1 MLKQEYIQ
9 LVRALNCDEIRN
21 FAKVFFLCKY
31 KGDGITIENSI
42 WQNTYILTIIK
53 KGIEFKRFIHIS
65 DISSNLNEFINANI
79 ANIEKYSS
87 NKVYRK
93 LECISLTQINN
104 KEDLITRID
113 LEYGITLEITDIDA
127 LGDAI
132 EDNQDLKN
140 ILVHNSS
147 KPISESLKLEQ
158 KDKILYDLF
167 TTGNKIANLKNS
179 FISSY
184 IQYYLLELGPQSV
197 GDLKDNLK
205 NPLPNLSSRAF
216 TDAISRSIKNGLVEY
231 KDGKYAL
238 TIDAIAQLDEMKA
251 VTAAT
256 EERLLKQF
264 EECLDEY
271 GIKDLSHNILETIIE
286 LYKAQNVCELAT
298 LNHQDNSDITERK
311 LVSELFNSLIR
322 KGIEI
327 KLVDTIIQR
336 ILAIVSDSE
345 YLSKVS
351 ATTLFTNLFNSDSLD
366 DYLGKQKRVVFIDTQ
381 VLLQLLCVDY
391 QDVEYG
397 DSLYEAGR
405 ILYKQLQD
413 SKDYIS
419 LFTTSDYVREVS
431 NHLYEAYN
439 LKRFVNLPYIR
450 DFGPSKNI
458 FYNFYLY
465 LDESEDMGYSCF
477 DDYIEELL
485 NTDEQLPSGY
495 SHFVSTSDSLVIDIL
510 NNIGIT
516 IKSIDHP
523 ANLSVLRRDYDNILG
538 NHPKSNHARE
548 NDVLCMYYLSD
559 QTNFINNE
567 TGLIE
572 EPYLLTWDTTIMPMR
587 KRLAENYQR
596 TYWYIYP
603 PLKFAN
609 RLSIMNLKLNSCNI
623 NYDIICMTETNFKA
637 SHETI
642 SMLDII
648 SKFFKKDEIGTRKLP
663 RMLAQLKNEE
673 KKDDYLRE
681 YSDKNYNNLPIDVVL
696 NDIHRYYRKLG
707 IQYIDNISRLFEKDE
722 LSDTIVKLLRE
733 GCNMVKRSNHVED
746 NLYKMFD
753 RLIEE
758 EKEKE
763 LAEN

>member
-42 WQNTYILTIIK
+42 WENTYILTIIK

-327 KLVDTIIQR
+327 KLVNTIIQR

-465 LDESEDMGYSCF
+465 LDESEDMRYSCF
-477 DDYIEELL
+477 DDYIEDLL

-523 ANLSVLRRDYDNILG
+523 ANLNVLRRDYDILLG

-548 NDVLCMYYLSD
+548 YDVLCMYYLSD

-696 NDIHRYYRKLG
+696 NDILRYYRKLG

>member
-9 LVRALNCDEIRN
+9 LVRALKCNEIRD
-21 FAKVFFLCKY
+21 FVKKFFLYKY
-31 KGDGITIENSI
+31 KGDGITMEISLWE
-42 WQNTYILTIIK
+42 NTYILTIIK
-53 KGIEFKRFIHIS
+53 NGFDFKRFIHIS
-65 DISSNLNEFINANI
+65 DMDDDLNMFINTNI
-79 ANIEKYSS
+79 ANIEKHSS

-104 KEDLITRID
+104 KENLITQAD
-113 LEYGITLEITDIDA
+113 LEYGITLDIIDINDI
-127 LGDAI
+127 GDAI
-132 EDNQDLKN
+132 EKDQNLKN
-140 ILVHNSS
+140 ILTPNSS
-147 KPISESLKLEQ
+147 RLSSKSLRLEQ

-167 TTGNKIANLKNS
+167 TTGNKIADIKNS

-184 IQYYLLELGPQSV
+184 IQYYLLELGAQSV

-205 NPLPNLSSRAF
+205 NPLPNLSNRAF
-216 TDAISRSIKNGLVEY
+216 TDAINRSMKDGLVEF

-238 TIDAIAQLDEMKA
+238 TSDAVAQLDEMKA

-256 EERLLKQF
+256 EDRLLKQF

-271 GIKDLSHNILETIIE
+271 GIKDLSQYILQTIIE
-286 LYKAQNVCELAT
+286 LYKAQNKCELET
-298 LNHQDNSDITERK
+298 LSHQENSDITEKK
-311 LVSELFNSLIR
+311 LVSELFNSLTR
-322 KGIEI
+322 QGIEL
-327 KLVDTIIQR
+327 KLVNIIVR
-336 ILAIVSDSE
+336 KILAIVSDSE

-351 ATTLFTNLFNSDSLD
+351 ATTLFTNLFNSNTLD

-391 QDVEYG
+391 QDVAYR

-413 SKDYIS
+413 SKDYLN

-439 LKRFVNLPYIR
+439 LKRFVDLPYIR
-450 DFGPSKNI
+450 DLGPSKNI

-465 LDESEDMGYSCF
+465 LDESEDMNYSCF
-477 DDYIEELL
+477 DDYIEKLL

-495 SHFVSTSDSLVIDIL
+495 YRFVANTDSLIIEIL
-510 NNIGIT
+510 NNIGIS
-516 IKSIDHP
+516 IKSIEHP
-523 ANLSVLRRDYDNILG
+523 ASLSTLRRDYDIILN

-548 NDVLCMYYLSD
+548 NDVLCMFYLSD
-559 QTNFINNE
+559 QTNFVNNE

-587 KRLAENYQR
+587 KRLVENYQR

-609 RLSIMNLKLNSCNI
+609 RLSIMNLKLDSCNI
-623 NYDIICMTETNFKA
+623 NYDIICMAETNFKA

-642 SMLDII
+642 SMLDLM
-648 SKFFKKDEIGTRKLP
+648 SKFFKKDEIGNRKLP

-673 KKDDYLRE
+673 KKNDYLRE
-681 YSDKNYNNLPIDVVL
+681 YSDNNHNNLPIDVVL
-696 NDIHRYYRKLG
+696 NDIHRYYRKQG
-707 IQYIDNISRLFEKDE
+707 IQYIDNISRLFEKDD
-722 LSDTIVKLLRE
+722 LSDEIVRLIKE
-733 GCNMVKRSNHVED
+733 GCSMVIKNNRIEEQ
-746 NLYKMFD
+746 LYKRFD
-753 RLIEE
+753 KLVKEQLEE
-758 EKEKE
+758 E
-763 LAEN
+763 N

>member
-42 WQNTYILTIIK
+42 WENTYILTIIK

-345 YLSKVS
+345 YLSKVF

-523 ANLSVLRRDYDNILG
+523 ANLSVLRRDYDNLLG
-538 NHPKSNHARE
+538 NHPKSNNARE